1 MKAVKMCLKEFFLQ
15 NQIQELYKNENSL
28 NSLTLQFIQSELEQ
42 CYQNRQMAKV
52 IVQFRITIVLQILI
66 NLVYI
71 INTCLIYQS
80 LEIVKYRSLYIV
92 WMLISLVL
100 QKISKRYWNALINIL
115 ILINSVLNVLLYAYF
130 MKFVIKTQDKIED
143 VLSISL
149 ISGLQQGLFAIAF
162 FLIQSN
168 YLMQS
173 LTITSYFLTLMGIFE
188 QFQNNR
194 LWSQYI
200 LLLFTCYL
208 LRQNEKTSRLNYL
221 LIHKTQTNLEACKKL
236 FDETVPTSIII
247 LEEISIQDY
256 QQNDLLN
263 SPSSQREQLHTQENK
278 SMNVTYFNKS
288 ASIHFETD
296 NEDIMTERLQQID
309 IINIDNS
316 ILDKEKTKFFEKILD
331 LQSKIQTEIQL
342 NTYHSFD
349 YQLIS
354 LHHKMQCSRQTKQD
368 KLQFYDAL
376 AQGCLWDGK
385 QCIMLILNDATDR
398 ELRLQHLK
406 ELDNYKDNLLAAV
419 SHDLKTPLHV
429 QTLLTNVIKNTLEN
443 KEQIYKTE
451 IQEIINHLE
460 DMLANQQILS
470 TMINDLID
478 YSQMKTQGL
487 RLNLS
492 YFSLSL
498 CIQQIRQMFKTQIE
512 LKNLQFIITEP
523 NDNLIL
529 FSDQTRLQQIL
540 FNLISNA
547 IKFTFYGKITLNIQI
562 IYAYDTKLIQF
573 TVQDTGLGIPIQI
586 QNQLFK
592 AYSTFNLGNHN
603 QKGVGLGLVI
613 SRNLVGL
620 LGPKPQIELISKEN
634 QGSSFTFQ
642 IYVNMQEKK
651 LEPQNSSYE
660 QEFPEND
667 PSPIKQMPSFSIV
680 QQQQRQNQKAKTL
693 IDLSKNS
700 KQLLHILI
708 VDDSAFNL
716 HALKLILQKK
726 LVKSFI
732 DEALNGKEAVEK
744 AKKQY
749 FDLIFMDINMP
760 IMNGIEAIQHIRKID
775 EKQQYKLKKPII
787 CILSGGNDDFDQKL
801 TKRIGADMHLEKP
814 LQMNDL
820 TFLLEK
826 YQLL

>member
-15 NQIQELYKNENSL
+15 SQIQELYKNENSL

-52 IVQFRITIVLQILI
+52 IVQFRISIVLQILI

-71 INTCLIYQS
+71 INTCLLYQS
-80 LEIVKYRSLYIV
+80 PEIVKYRSIYIV
-92 WMLISLVL
+92 WMLISLAI
-100 QKISKRYWNALINIL
+100 QKISKTYWNSLINIL

-130 MKFVIKTQDKIED
+130 MKFVINTQDNIED

-149 ISGLQQGLFAIAF
+149 ISGLQQGLFSISF

-194 LWSQYI
+194 LWSHYI

-236 FDETVPTSIII
+236 FDETVPASIII
-247 LEEISIQDY
+247 LEEISTQDC
-256 QQNDLLN
+256 QKNDILN
-263 SPSSQREQLHTQENK
+263 SASSQREQLHSQENR

-288 ASIHFETD
+288 ASIHFETN
-296 NEDIMTERLQQID
+296 NEDTLTERLQQIE
-309 IINIDNS
+309 IISMDNS
-316 ILDKEKTKFFEKILD
+316 ILDKERRKFIEKIQD

-354 LHHKMQCSRQTKQD
+354 LHHKMQCQRQTKQD

-406 ELDNYKDNLLAAV
+406 ELDHYKDNLLAAV

-429 QTLLTNVIKNTLEN
+429 QTLLTNVIKTSLEN
-443 KEQIYKTE
+443 KQQIYKSE
-451 IQEIINHLE
+451 IKEIINHLD
-460 DMLANQQILS
+460 DMLANQQILA

-487 RLNLS
+487 RLNLTH
-492 YFSLSL
+492 FNLSS
-498 CIQQIRQMFKTQIE
+498 CVQQIRQMFKTQIE
-512 LKNLQFIITEP
+512 LKNLQFIITEL
-523 NDNLIL
+523 NEKVIL
-529 FSDQTRLQQIL
+529 YSDQTRLQQIL

-547 IKFTFYGKITLNIQI
+547 IKFTFSGKISLTIEIIQT
-562 IYAYDTKLIQF
+562 YETKLIEF
-573 TVQDTGLGIPIQI
+573 TVQDTGLGIPAQI

-620 LGPKPQIELISKEN
+620 LGPKPQIELFSKEN
-634 QGSSFTFQ
+634 QGSSFIFK
-642 IYVNMQEKK
+642 IYANMQDKEI
-651 LEPQNSSYE
+651 EPQNSSYE

-667 PSPIKQMPSFSIV
+667 PSPIKQMPSFSIF
-680 QQQQRQNQKAKTL
+680 QQQQRLNQKAKTL
-693 IDLSKNS
+693 IDLSKHP
-700 KQLLHILI
+700 KKLLKILI
-708 VDDSAFNL
+708 VDDQTFNL
-716 HALKLILQKK
+716 QALKLILQKR
-726 LVKSFI
+726 LVKPFI
-732 DEALNGKEAVEK
+732 DEALNGEEAVQK
-744 AKKQY
+744 AKKQQY
-749 FDLIFMDINMP
+749 DLIFMDINMP
-760 IMNGIEAIQHIRKID
+760 IMNGIEAIQHIRKLD
-775 EKQQYKLKKPII
+775 EKQSLQLKKPII

-801 TKRIGADMHLEKP
+801 TKRIGADMHLGKP
-814 LQMNDL
+814 LQMNEL

>member
-15 NQIQELYKNENSL
+15 SQIQELYKNENSL

-52 IVQFRITIVLQILI
+52 IVQFRISIVLQILI

-71 INTCLIYQS
+71 INTCLIYYS
-80 LEIVKYRSLYIV
+80 PEIVKYRSIYIV
-92 WMLISLVL
+92 WMLISLAI
-100 QKISKRYWNALINIL
+100 QKISKTYWNSLINIL

-130 MKFVIKTQDKIED
+130 MKFVINTQDNIED

-149 ISGLQQGLFAIAF
+149 ISGLQQGLFSISF

-194 LWSQYI
+194 LWSHYI

-236 FDETVPTSIII
+236 FDETVPASIII
-247 LEEISIQDY
+247 LEEISTQDC
-256 QQNDLLN
+256 QKNDMLN
-263 SPSSQREQLHTQENK
+263 SASSQREQLHTQENR

-288 ASIHFETD
+288 ASIHFETN
-296 NEDIMTERLQQID
+296 NEDTLTERLQQIE
-309 IINIDNS
+309 IISMDNS
-316 ILDKEKTKFFEKILD
+316 ILHKERRKFIEKILD

-342 NTYHSFD
+342 NTYHPFD

-354 LHHKMQCSRQTKQD
+354 LHHKMQCQRQTKQD

-429 QTLLTNVIKNTLEN
+429 QTLLTNVIKTSLEN
-443 KEQIYKTE
+443 KQEIYKSE

-460 DMLANQQILS
+460 DMLANQQILA

-487 RLNLS
+487 RLNLTH
-492 YFSLSL
+492 FNLSS
-498 CIQQIRQMFKTQIE
+498 CVQQIRQMFKTQIE
-512 LKNLQFIITEP
+512 LKNLSFIITDLNEKI
-523 NDNLIL
+523 IL
-529 FSDQTRLQQIL
+529 YSDQTRLQQIL

-547 IKFTFYGKITLNIQI
+547 IKFTFSGKISLTIEITQ
-562 IYAYDTKLIQF
+562 AYETKLIQF
-573 TVQDTGLGIPIQI
+573 TVQDTGLGIPTQI

-634 QGSSFTFQ
+634 QGSSFIFK
-642 IYVNMQEKK
+642 IYANMQDKEI
-651 LEPQNSSYE
+651 EPQNSSYD

-667 PSPIKQMPSFSIV
+667 PSPIKQMPSFSIF
-680 QQQQRQNQKAKTL
+680 QQQQRLNQKAKTL
-693 IDLSKNS
+693 IDLSKHP
-700 KQLLHILI
+700 KQLLSILI
-708 VDDSAFNL
+708 VDDQAFNL
-716 HALKLILQKK
+716 QALKLILQKR
-726 LVKSFI
+726 LVKPFI
-732 DEALNGKEAVEK
+732 DEALNGQEAVEK
-744 AKKQY
+744 ANKQQY
-749 FDLIFMDINMP
+749 DLIFMDINMP
-760 IMNGIEAIQHIRKID
+760 IMNGIEAIQHIRKLD
-775 EKQQYKLKKPII
+775 EERSLQLKKTII

-801 TKRIGADMHLEKP
+801 TKRIGADMHLGKP